1 MERFVTR
8 MKRQLRGSVFV
19 TGDCTSANSY
29 YFDPHGE
36 PSLMR
41 PTPVVGAHLRHETF
55 PLSDYQFE

>member
-8 MKRQLRGSVFV
+8 MKRQLRGSVSV

-36 PSLMR
+36 HSLMR
-41 PTPVVGAHLRHETF
+41 
-55 PLSDYQFE
+55 S